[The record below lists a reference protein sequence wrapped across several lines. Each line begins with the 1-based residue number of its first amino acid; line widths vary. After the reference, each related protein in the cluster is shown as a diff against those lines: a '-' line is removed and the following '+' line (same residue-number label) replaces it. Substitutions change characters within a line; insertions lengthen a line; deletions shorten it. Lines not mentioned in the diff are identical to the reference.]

1 MNRLPFILCG
11 FLARGWVGTAFAQ
24 SPPIY
29 LIRQGDPNGIPKW
42 YHGRQIAQVMGHQG
56 AGWLERPEREVEEQ
70 PTKLIRALR
79 LKGDEVVADIGA
91 GSGYYTFRLAPKV
104 PKGKV
109 LAVEIQQE
117 MLDLLSQRK
126 KATGIMNVEL
136 VLGTEKDP
144 AMGDSRVDLI
154 LMVDVYHEFN
164 FPYEMIES
172 MVKSLKP
179 GGRIAFVEFRLE
191 DPQVPIKLVHKMT
204 EKQLRK
210 EMKDH
215 PKLDHDETIETLPW
229 QHIIVFKKKAASDQK
244 GISSPK

>member
-1 MNRLPFILCG
+1 MKRLPILVCFVFG
-11 FLARGWVGTAFAQ
+11 LVWEGPLSAQ
-24 SPPIY
+24 TPPVY

-70 PTKLIRALR
+70 PNKLIRSLR

-91 GSGYYTFRLAPKV
+91 GSGYYTFRFATKV

-126 KATGIMNVEL
+126 QATGIKNVEL

-164 FPYEMIES
+164 FPFEMIES

-210 EMKDH
+210 EMLDH
-215 PKLDHDETIETLPW
+215 PRLAHDETIETLPW
-229 QHIIVFKKKAASDQK
+229 QHIIVFKKKGAPDQK
-244 GISSPK
+244 GISSPR

>member
-1 MNRLPFILCG
+1 
-11 FLARGWVGTAFAQ
+11 
-24 SPPIY
+24 
-29 LIRQGDPNGIPKW
+29 
-42 YHGRQIAQVMGHQG
+42 
-56 AGWLERPEREVEEQ
+56 
-70 PTKLIRALR
+70 
-79 LKGDEVVADIGA
+79 
-91 GSGYYTFRLAPKV
+91 
-104 PKGKV
+104 
-109 LAVEIQQE
+109 
-117 MLDLLSQRK
+117 
-126 KATGIMNVEL
+126 MNVEL